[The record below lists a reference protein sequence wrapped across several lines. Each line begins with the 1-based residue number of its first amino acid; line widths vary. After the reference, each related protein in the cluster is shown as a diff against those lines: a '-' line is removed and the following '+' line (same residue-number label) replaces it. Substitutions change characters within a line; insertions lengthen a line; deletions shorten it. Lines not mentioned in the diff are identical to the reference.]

1 MDFNLDDDVKQIN
14 DALERFVEKEVLP
27 IEEKHKEDVSPGRFN
42 DRIFEL
48 GEQIRKKS
56 VELGYYTLHM
66 PESVGG
72 GGMSHVAMTA
82 FRETIGRSGCN
93 ILGIFVLGD
102 PPMGPT
108 IMLAGATPHQKE
120 KYLDP
125 LMRGEKTTCFALT
138 EPAAGSDP
146 SMMKCR
152 AIKKGDKYI
161 VNGQKHFIS
170 NGPFCDFMQVF
181 VMTDPEKGLGGGCSL
196 LLIDADTPG
205 FTRNTQASMG
215 DDDFQSEFFF
225 EDCEVPAENLVGT
238 EGFGFVEAVK
248 WLSAERLIV
257 AILGVGMADNLLS
270 MAIDYAKVREQFGEP
285 IGRKQGIQWMIA
297 ESATEIYAARWMTYH
312 CAWLIDQGKEAMRE
326 ISMAKLFASETAFN
340 VADRVMQIHG
350 GIGYMKELPVE
361 RVFRMARLLRIGG
374 GTSEIQ
380 KFAIAKSYG
389 L

>member
-1 MDFNLDDDVKQIN
+1 MDFNLDDDTNQIN
-14 DALERFVEKEVLP
+14 EAIDRFLKKEVLP
-27 IEEKHKEDVSPGRFN
+27 LEEKHKEDVWDGKIN
-42 DRIFEL
+42 EKVLEL
-48 GEQIRKKS
+48 GAGIRKKS

-72 GGMSHVAMTA
+72 GGMGHLAMTA
-82 FRETIGRSGCN
+82 FRETIAKSGTV
-93 ILGIFVLGD
+93 ILGLFVLGD

-108 IMLAGATPHQKE
+108 SMLSNVTDFQKE

-125 LMRGEKTTCFALT
+125 LMKGEKITCFALT

-152 AIKKGDKYI
+152 AIKKGDKFI

-170 NGPFCDFMQVF
+170 NGPCCDFAQVF
-181 VMTDPEKGLGGGCSL
+181 VMTDPDKGLGGGCSL

-205 FTRNTQASMG
+205 FTRNTQKSLG

-225 EDCEVPAENLVGT
+225 EDCEVPVENLVGT

-257 AILGVGMADNLLS
+257 AIDGVGLAEYLLS

-297 ESATEIYAARWMTYH
+297 DCATEIYAARWMTYH
-312 CAWLIDQGKEAMRE
+312 CAWLVDQGKEAMRE
-326 ISMAKLFASETAFN
+326 ISMAKLFASEMAFN
-340 VADRVMQIHG
+340 VADKVLQIHG
-350 GIGYMKELPVE
+350 GMGYMKELPVE
-361 RVFRMARLLRIGG
+361 RIFRLTRLLRIGG

-380 KFAIAKSYG
+380 KFAIAKSFG